1 MRRRQ
6 PATASRTTALAVILR
21 ILRRLHHA
29 PASHTSWVTRAPTSC
44 RVRRW
49 RRGEPRADGTW
60 RLWKIWDGLRDRIDV
75 AARRGG
81 RCTADIYGREGA
93 VSGLYCRPWQH
104 GLTTASID
112 QPKRKFARCGRRGGG
127 GWIRRHVT
135 CHYRG
140 LPDKEGLHTTYCCWP
155 ATQNVDMDLD
165 LLAVTDAFLRALSE
179 SRSQKTLLAFFS
191 TTSPVSIQHAP
202 RVCPNPH
209 TSRLH
214 GHNAIRSY
222 FDLLDTHWYMIAIK
236 QHSKN
241 VVTGSRTVTI
251 SASVTWRWKKSGR
264 TWNEDF
270 TCTLVFDDHSKISRF
285 FIATESDP
293 TTCVMRAIDEDPPS
307 SSLNSST
314 ASVSESF
321 NFIAAY

>member
-6 PATASRTTALAVILR
+6 PATASRTTVLVVILR

-29 PASHTSWVTRAPTSC
+29 PASHTSWITRAPTSC

-127 GWIRRHVT
+127 WIRRHVIVIIED
-135 CHYRG
+135 CQIR
-140 LPDKEGLHTTYCCWP
+140 KVC
-155 ATQNVDMDLD
+155 
-165 LLAVTDAFLRALSE
+165 
-179 SRSQKTLLAFFS
+179 TLLIVAGRPLR
-191 TTSPVSIQHAP
+191 TQTWTWT
-202 RVCPNPH
+202 CWL
-209 TSRLH
+209 SR
-214 GHNAIRSY
+214 
-222 FDLLDTHWYMIAIK
+222 M
-236 QHSKN
+236 
-241 VVTGSRTVTI
+241 
-251 SASVTWRWKKSGR
+251 
-264 TWNEDF
+264 
-270 TCTLVFDDHSKISRF
+270 
-285 FIATESDP
+285 
-293 TTCVMRAIDEDPPS
+293 PS
-307 SSLNSST
+307 SGPFQRAGLKRLCSPFSLPPTPSPSSMHLG
-314 ASVSESF
+314 SVLTLIPLDCTDTMPLGRILTF
-321 NFIAAY
+321 